1 MTTLLFTVFY
11 RNSLLWTYL
20 FLPRVHPVSLAYLPS
35 LMTNYEC
42 KCTVFGCQFNAMLAY
57 PLNIS
62 AHHSYLIISVFLM
75 SSKRFILCLLAMIAF
90 ACRVLA
96 MNYLIEFRNSTFLR
110 ASKHH
115 SHSNGDEVQ
124 RERIICGFFTMI
136 LFCYCNDAFHICMFR
151 FSNCTCQ
158 APRTQTTA
166 EILTVRIE

>member
-1 MTTLLFTVFY
+1 MDV
-11 RNSLLWTYL
+11 
-20 FLPRVHPVSLAYLPS
+20 PLPS
-35 LMTNYEC
+35 KSSSGFIGILAFSYDKLRVQMHSIWMSVQCHVSISTKHFCTSLVSNYFC
-42 KCTVFGCQFNAMLAY
+42 
-57 PLNIS
+57 
-62 AHHSYLIISVFLM
+62 FLM

-90 ACRVLA
+90 ACPVLA
-96 MNYLIEFRNSTFLR
+96 MNYLIEFRNSTFFR